1 MAPDSGSDDTS
12 HDRAPDG
19 EGRDERSRAGR
30 SQSKALAIIEGL
42 GGAPNILE
50 IEPCITRLRTEVRDG
65 SLVSEAILKSA
76 GAHGVSRR
84 GTIVQVIVGPEAD
97 VLAQD
102 IEDYLA

>member
-1 MAPDSGSDDTS
+1 MDPDSGPASGTTS
-12 HDRAPDG
+12 A
-19 EGRDERSRAGR
+19 A
-30 SQSKALAIIEGL
+30 KALAIIQGL
-42 GGAPNILE
+42 GGATNILE

-65 SLVSEAILKSA
+65 TLVNEALLKSA

-102 IEDYLA
+102 IEDQLG

>member
-1 MAPDSGSDDTS
+1 MEPDQGPAD
-12 HDRAPDG
+12 AAG
-19 EGRDERSRAGR
+19 AGGGRGMPGAA
-30 SQSKALAIIEGL
+30 KALAIIEGL
-42 GGAPNILE
+42 GGAANILE

-65 SLVSEAILKSA
+65 ALVSEAALKSA

-102 IEDYLA
+102 IEDQLG